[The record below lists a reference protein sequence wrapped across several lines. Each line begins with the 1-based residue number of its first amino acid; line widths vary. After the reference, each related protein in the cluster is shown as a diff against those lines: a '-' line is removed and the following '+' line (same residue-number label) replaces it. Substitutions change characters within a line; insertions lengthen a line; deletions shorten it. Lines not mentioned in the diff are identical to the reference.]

1 MLATLKAFAIREL
14 LESQFRRLFRRAR
27 QRWGGGPPIE
37 GSLAT
42 FGSILMLGVGVYIIL
57 LAFFQKSDDHS

>member
-14 LESQFRRLFRRAR
+14 LE
-27 QRWGGGPPIE
+27 
-37 GSLAT
+37 SLAT